1 MSEINK
7 EQEIVEKH
15 DVLFSQPLSIFLS
28 KPYNTTFIESRQDE
42 VWATPK
48 DPYSDVYS
56 FIRPGN
62 VVGLLKTSDAKISCD
77 MSIRNQ
83 QNGLVANSN
92 IIPPSL
98 PLRTLFKTKELKIN
112 ESLVTPSGNSA
123 YLASWIA
130 FLTRETPTMYKDSPE
145 VNLCYPDTAQHMDAI
160 NGNNPQAVLR
170 HGAVNNNTSHIIDTI
185 DCPGFDEGGSE
196 VYLPSAFKIELK
208 LTRANKLTVMTGV
221 AHADLTVADAKLM
234 LNDLKITIPVF
245 KPKDQLSTALNN
257 MFIQHDK
264 DAKYYTTV
272 FRTVVSLVAGGRRK
286 IRENDIF
293 NGSVPVRLFILY
305 SLQANYN
312 GTINTNCFNFPWHNY
327 QNIDVSV
334 NSVSVGTIKNQ
345 KEAYSQLRDVLNRK
359 YSEMPITFNQF
370 INGYAVVAFDL
381 TSNHDTHLAV
391 LPARASGVVNC
402 EIDFSQNTAAG
413 TIIFIGEFRNEIK
426 VGLKKPARL
435 LYDI

>member
-1 MSEINK
+1 
-7 EQEIVEKH
+7 
-15 DVLFSQPLSIFLS
+15 
-28 KPYNTTFIESRQDE
+28 
-42 VWATPK
+42 
-48 DPYSDVYS
+48 
-56 FIRPGN
+56 
-62 VVGLLKTSDAKISCD
+62 

-83 QNGLVANSN
+83 QNALVAASN
-92 IIPPSL
+92 IIPPCL

-145 VNLCYPDTAQHMDAI
+145 VNLCYPDTAQHMDDI

-359 YSEMPITFNQF
+359 NSEMPITFNQF
-370 INGYAVVAFDL
+370 INGYGIIAFDL
-381 TSNHDTHLAV
+381 TANHDTHLAV

-402 EIDFSQNTAAG
+402 EIDFTQNTAAG
-413 TIIFIGEFRNEIK
+413 SIIFIGEFRNEIK
-426 VGLKKPARL
+426 VGIKKPARL

>member
-1 MSEINK
+1 MDK
-7 EQEIVEKH
+7 KQDVVEKH

-28 KPYNTTFIESRQDE
+28 KPYNTTFIESREDV
-42 VWATPK
+42 VWASPK

-62 VVGLLKTSDAKISCD
+62 VVGLLKTSDAKISCS

-83 QNGLVANSN
+83 LNALVAASN
-92 IIPPSL
+92 IIPPPI

-112 ESLVTPSGNSA
+112 ESLITPSDNSA

-145 VNLCYPDTAQHMDAI
+145 VNLCYPDTCGHMDAI
-160 NGNNPQAVLR
+160 TADNPQARLR
-170 HGAVNNNTSHIIDTI
+170 HAAVNNATSEIIDSI

-196 VYLPSAFKIELK
+196 VYLPSAFKIDLK
-208 LTRANKLTVMTGV
+208 LTRANKLTVMTGG
-221 AHADLTVADAKLM
+221 AHADLAVADAKIM
-234 LNDLKITIPVF
+234 LHDLKITIPVF
-245 KPKDQLSTALNN
+245 KPKDQLSTALNT
-257 MFIQHDK
+257 MFIEHDK

-272 FRTVVSLVAGGRRK
+272 FRTVVTLVAAGRRK

-305 SLQANYN
+305 SLQNNYN
-312 GTINTNCFNFPWHNY
+312 GTIGTSCFNFPWHNY

-334 NSVSVGTIKNQ
+334 NSVSVGTITNQ

-359 YSEMPITFNQF
+359 YSEMPITYNQF
-370 INGYAVVAFDL
+370 INGYGIIAFDL
-381 TSNHDTHLAV
+381 TANRDTHLAV

-402 EIDFSQNTAAG
+402 EIDFTQNTAAG
-413 TIIFIGEFRNEIK
+413 SIIFIGEFRNEIK